1 MYHGRSAGALASMTT
16 FLKAKVQV
24 EQFDDTNWLV
34 LQGFDYQGKKKL
46 YEVEVGES
54 TDFASVPRLFVWL
67 LPRYGRWT
75 KAAILHDHLW
85 RREVGNGPEK
95 TPYTDADAIFR
106 RAMRDLDVPF
116 LKRWIMWG
124 AVRWGAL
131 FKSGGRTGWLKDA
144 PRVLLLTVLALPIV
158 LPPAVLIAVA
168 LVLFYLVE
176 CVVWVPLKVN
186 EIVRRRLS
194 RDAKKV
200 VAPRL
205 TYKL

>member
-1 MYHGRSAGALASMTT
+1 MYHGRSAAALASMTT

-24 EQFDDTNWLV
+24 EQVDDQNWLV
-34 LQGFDYQGKKKL
+34 LQAFDYQGKDKL
-46 YEVEVGES
+46 YVVPVGQS

-75 KAAILHDHLW
+75 KAAVLHDHLW
-85 RREVGNGPEK
+85 RDEVGTGPGK
-95 TPYTDADAIFR
+95 TAYIDADGIFR
-106 RAMRDLDVPF
+106 RAMRELDVPF

-131 FKSGGRTGWLKDA
+131 FKSGGRKGWLKEA
-144 PRVLLLTVLALPIV
+144 PRVVLLTLLALPIV
-158 LPPAVLIAVA
+158 LPPAVVIAVA
-168 LVLFYLVE
+168 LVLFYLLE

-186 EIVRRRLS
+186 EIVKRRLS
-194 RDAKKV
+194 LDAKKV